1 MPNSKGQTTLFVIL
15 GIAIVAAVFI
25 VLFFMP
31 QITKMTVS
39 EEQARKIFAAEK
51 GNVENY
57 VKDCMTTNALKN
69 INTLGR
75 QGGWIFQSDEHFSF
89 PTEYMPDVTVIN
101 YAYYYN
107 KQIGAYIN
115 ELPTIADMKDELAGA
130 LAMDTALMGCL
141 SLKPFEKKFFVSTG
155 YLDIDANNIAL
166 GETNGKIVIPFK
178 YPVILSLGGVT
189 TSMNLF
195 SVTVPIN
202 LYKVRSI
209 TGAVVNNAAK
219 GGSLSEVQK
228 NVALAQALELRAN
241 PYAERIVIDAIN
253 YNWVPSDSDIYNTRN
268 TFYTITY
275 DAQGLE
281 KPFIFNFLI
290 GKE

>member
-25 VLFFMP
+25 VLFLMP
-31 QITKMTVS
+31 QITKLTVG
-39 EEQARKIFAAEK
+39 EEQGRKILSSEK

-57 VKDCMTTNALKN
+57 IKDCVSTNAIKN

-75 QGGWIFQSDEHFSF
+75 QGGRIMQDETHFSV
-89 PTEYMPDVTVIN
+89 PIDYMQDVTVIN

-107 KQIGAYIN
+107 KKMGSYVN
-115 ELPTIADMKDELAGA
+115 ELPTMAEMKVELANF
-130 LAMDTALMGCL
+130 LMNDPTLLSCL
-141 SLKPFEKKFFVSTG
+141 NLKPFEKKFFVSTS
-155 YLDIDANNIAL
+155 YLNIDPNNMVL
-166 GETNGKIVIPFK
+166 GETNGKITIPFT
-178 YPVILSLGGVT
+178 YPVVLSLGGVT

-195 SVTVPIN
+195 SVTIPIN

-209 TGAVVNNAAK
+209 TGAVVNSAAH
-219 GGSLSEVQK
+219 GGSLTEVQRD
-228 NVALAQALELRAN
+228 VALMQALELRAN
-241 PYAERIVIDAIN
+241 PYAERIAIDAVN
-253 YNWVPSDSDIYNTRN
+253 YNWVPSDSDIYNTKN

>member
-1 MPNSKGQTTLFVIL
+1 MLNSKGQTTLFVIL

-31 QITKMTVS
+31 QITKLTMG
-39 EEQARKIFAAEK
+39 EEQARKIISAEK

-57 VKDCMTTNALKN
+57 IKDCVTTSAIKN

-75 QGGWIFQSDEHFSF
+75 QGGRIMQDEEHFSL
-89 PTEYMPDVTVIN
+89 PIEYMQDVTVIN

-107 KQIGAYIN
+107 KNMGSYVN
-115 ELPTIADMKDELAGA
+115 ELPTLAEMKEELV
-130 LAMDTALMGCL
+130 TAFMIDSDLMNCL
-141 SLKPFEKKFFVSTG
+141 KLEPFEKKFFLSTS
-155 YLDIDANNIAL
+155 YLDINPDNMVL
-166 GETNGKIVIPFK
+166 GETNGKITIPFS

-189 TSMNLF
+189 SSMNVF
-195 SVTVPIN
+195 SVTIPIN

-209 TGAVVNNAAK
+209 TGAVVNNVAN
-219 GGSLSEVQK
+219 GGSLTAVQRD
-228 NVALAQALELRAN
+228 VALAQALELRAN
-241 PYAERIVIDAIN
+241 PYSERIAIDAIN
-253 YNWVPSDSDIYNTRN
+253 YNWVPSDSDLYNTKN

-275 DAQGLE
+275 EATGLE